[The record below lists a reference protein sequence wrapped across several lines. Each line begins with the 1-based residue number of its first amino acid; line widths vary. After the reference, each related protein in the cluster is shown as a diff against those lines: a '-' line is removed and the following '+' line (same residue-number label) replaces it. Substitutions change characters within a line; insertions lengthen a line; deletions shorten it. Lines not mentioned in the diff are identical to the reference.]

1 MAGNTSEFGVRFGH
15 AAAQGWSSWSVV
27 RAGCIHSGEDVKI
40 QTCALLKFLTI
51 LDRRLRITIMGM
63 MVMMM
68 AMMLVMPND
77 MTRKDI

>member
-1 MAGNTSEFGVRFGH
+1 MAGNKSGIGVPFGH

-27 RAGCIHSGEDVKI
+27 RTGCTHSGEDVKI

-51 LDRRLRITIMGM
+51 LEGLLRITIMIM

-68 AMMLVMPND
+68 NMMLVIPND
-77 MTRKDI
+77 MTRKDK